1 MSAREVI
8 FLGTAS
14 QVPTRHRNHNALF
27 LRWDE
32 LGILFDPG
40 EGTQRQL
47 LIAGVAATQIT
58 HICIT
63 HFHGDHCLGL
73 AALVQRLSLDRVP
86 HPVEIIY
93 PHSGQVFFE
102 RLRYAAIYH
111 EQATLA
117 PRPIRPNPDDPAGE
131 VLVATRGDVR
141 IVARPLDHRVET
153 YGYRL
158 QEADGRRM
166 LPEALAAHGV
176 KGPAIKQLMN
186 AGQLQVDDRTVRL
199 SDVSELRIGQS
210 FALVMDTRPCPGAQA
225 LAKGADLLVCESTF
239 LSEHA
244 EEAHDYHHMTAAQ
257 AATIAKE
264 AQARALVLSH
274 FSQRYTRLDG
284 FVAEAGAIFPGA
296 VAAQDFTRVAVPPRL
311 MTVAE
316 PPPEAQPLSSDTP
329 SAE

>member
-1 MSAREVI
+1 MSAREAI

-27 LRWDE
+27 LRWDN
-32 LGILFDPG
+32 LGVLFDPG

-93 PHSGQVFFE
+93 PESGQVFFE

-111 EQATLA
+111 EQATLV
-117 PRPIRPNPDDPAGE
+117 PRPIRRRAADPEGE
-131 VLVATRGDVR
+131 ILVAAQGSVR
-141 IVARPLDHRVET
+141 IVARPLE
-153 YGYRL
+153 
-158 QEADGRRM
+158 Q
-166 LPEALAAHGV
+166 LAAHGV
-176 KGPAIKQLMN
+176 QGPAIKELMQH
-186 AGQLQVDDRTVRL
+186 GQLTIGDRTVHL
-199 SDVSELRIGQS
+199 DEVSEPRPGQS

-225 LAKGADLLVCESTF
+225 LAQGADLLVCESTF
-239 LSEHA
+239 TSEHA
-244 EEAHDYHHMTAAQ
+244 DEAHEYRHMTAAQ
-257 AATIAKE
+257 AATLAHE
-264 AQARALVLSH
+264 AGARTLALTH

-284 FVAEAGAIFPGA
+284 FFTEASAIHPE
-296 VAAQDFTRVAVPPRL
+296 VVVAQDFTIVKVPARRP
-311 MTVAE
+311 
-316 PPPEAQPLSSDTP
+316 
-329 SAE
+329 

>member
-27 LRWDE
+27 LRWDN
-32 LGILFDPG
+32 LGVLFDPG

-93 PHSGQVFFE
+93 PESGQVFFE

-111 EQATLA
+111 EQATLL
-117 PRPIRPNPDDPAGE
+117 PRPIRRHPTDREAA
-131 VLVATRGDVR
+131 VVVAERDGVCIT
-141 IVARPLDHRVET
+141 ARPLEHRVDCF
-153 YGYRL
+153 GYRL
-158 QEADGRRM
+158 QEPDGRRM
-166 LPEALAAHGV
+166 LPERLAALGV
-176 KGPAIKQLMN
+176 QGPAIRELLRR
-186 AGQLQVDDRTVRL
+186 GQLAIDGRVVHLDEA
-199 SDVSELRIGQS
+199 SEPRPGQS
-210 FALVMDTRPCPGAQA
+210 FALVMDTRPCAGARA
-225 LAKGADLLVCESTF
+225 LAQDVDLLVCESTF
-239 LSEHA
+239 TSEHA
-244 EEAHDYHHMTAAQ
+244 EEAHDYCHMTAAQ
-257 AATIAKE
+257 AATLARE
-264 AQARALVLSH
+264 AGARKLALTH

-284 FVAEAGAIFPGA
+284 FVAEASAIHPD
-296 VAAQDFTRVAVPPRL
+296 VIAAQDFTCVSVPPRR
-311 MTVAE
+311 
-316 PPPEAQPLSSDTP
+316 S
-329 SAE
+329 